1 MTFVTSLKDIE
12 LLPGAGGIAALP
24 LGQQIERLKVLF
36 SFLPGGT
43 EFKIDGDTVT
53 IAVPTVSTSN
63 RAEAERLSQKAAQR
77 AQRGEYG
84 RAKDVLLRVLQLDPT
99 FVSARRDLA
108 MICVETGDLDE
119 AKNHLIE
126 VLRLNPKDAWAYVI
140 LANHY
145 TKHEDDKDTAEKFL
159 RKALELK
166 PDDTWAMNSLGAV
179 MVEKDQPDEAMRL
192 FDRAIS
198 VDKAFANSYFG
209 KALLYTNQ
217 EKFPEA
223 AEALEGMFKNGK
235 VQDTRSNNMFR
246 QARDNYF
253 RVENIIANNKKAE
266 GQAVIRSVTAETE
279 KESGYPVVVKSGPLP
294 GSTAAQVKMAWKHNT
309 DHHTLIVREGEMPEI
324 LKTHFTAH
332 ELHHVLMESAARDA
346 GTNRWFATTAET
358 RQKAILSIKKD
369 IQRLE
374 RKGYDHEAVI
384 GIIND
389 LMSGASAFLFNCSL
403 DMQIERDIRQNFPAL
418 REAQFCGVVALAQ
431 EALQTRFSSKLPDVI
446 PQKILE
452 ISDSLNGA
460 YALFIDELFGGA
472 TAFAAEYQKLS
483 TFRTSREL
491 YQLWKDQVDGI
502 KPGQEYD
509 IIDAF
514 AEKLHIRDWYIWKE
528 DRGFQPDPSTNTE
541 VIEGTTNPELLQAK
555 APAAVFYFLGVLRRF
570 EELSPRKVKEIT
582 LEIALLGREG
592 LDYASADKKYTLR
605 SLPGER
611 FGGLELMCFMYVG
624 FKQIDPNV
632 DPSIKLHDEYKQALQ
647 LFKAGMK

>member
-1 MTFVTSLKDIE
+1 LS
-12 LLPGAGGIAALP
+12 G
-24 LGQQIERLKVLF
+24 RLREVF
-36 SFLPGGT
+36 SFLPKGT
-43 EFKIDGDTVT
+43 EFRIHGDNV
-53 IAVPTVSTSN
+53 TVSVPAISPNN
-63 RAEAERLSQKAAQR
+63 RAEAERLAEKAAQR

-84 RAKDVLLRVLQLDPT
+84 RAKDVLHRVLQLDPS
-99 FVSARRDLA
+99 FISARRDLA

-126 VLRLNPKDAWAYVI
+126 VLRLNPTDAWAYVI

-145 TKHEDDKDTAEKFL
+145 TKHEDDKETAEKFL

-179 MVEKDQPDEAMRL
+179 MVEKDQPEEAMRL
-192 FDRAIS
+192 FDRAIL

-223 AEALEGMFKNGK
+223 AEALEGMFMNGK
-235 VQDTRSNNMFR
+235 VQDTRSNSMFK
-246 QARDNYF
+246 QARDSYF

-266 GQAVIRSVTAETE
+266 GHEVIRSLTAETE
-279 KESGYPVVVKSGPLP
+279 KESGYPVVVERGPLP
-294 GSTAAQVKMAWKHNT
+294 GSTAAQVKMAWKHNA
-309 DHHTLIVREGEMPEI
+309 DHHTLIVRDGEMPEI

-346 GTNRWFATTAET
+346 GANRWFATSSET
-358 RQKAILSIKKD
+358 RRKAILSIRKD

-374 RKGYDHEAVI
+374 KKGYDQEAVI
-384 GIIND
+384 GVINE
-389 LMSGASAFLFNCSL
+389 LLSGASAFLFNCSL
-403 DMQIERDIRQNFPAL
+403 DMQIERNIRQNFPAL
-418 REAQFCGVVALAQ
+418 REAQFCGVFALAQ
-431 EALQTRFSSKLPDVI
+431 EALQTRFGNKLPDVI

-460 YALFIDELFGGA
+460 YALFIDELFEGA
-472 TAFAAEYQKLS
+472 TAFAAEYQKLP
-483 TFRTSREL
+483 TFHTSREL
-491 YQLWKDQVDGI
+491 YQLWKERVEGI
-502 KPGQEYD
+502 QPGQEYD

-514 AEKLHIRDWYIWKE
+514 AEKLHVRDWYIWKE
-528 DRGFQPDPSTNTE
+528 DKGFQPDPDINTE
-541 VIEGTTNPELLQAK
+541 VTEGTTNPELLKAK
-555 APAAVFYFLGVLRRF
+555 APAAVFYFLAVLRRF

-592 LDYASADKKYTLR
+592 LDYSSADKKYTLR
-605 SLPGER
+605 TLPGER
-611 FGGLELMCFMYVG
+611 FGGLELMCLMYVG
-624 FKQIDPNV
+624 FKQIDPDV

-647 LFKAGMK
+647 LFKAEMK